1 MWTRARPRCRRRCC
15 TLPAKYANSA
25 ASTTAT
31 PSSTR
36 TPWNGSAASPSSPSR
51 PSSPRPTS
59 PSPCS
64 ILLDTST
71 SPPKRN
77 VRSPC
82 STTPSS
88 SSPARTAS
96 KAIPKRCGDCSIA
109 IRCPHSSSSTKWTR
123 PAPTKRNCSP
133 NSRNASRT
141 AASTSPSRLTANAWR
156 RSPCKTKRPW
166 TRISTPKPCRTKP
179 FAP

>member
-1 MWTRARPRCRRRCC
+1 MKRIVAGILAHVDAGKT
-15 TLPAKYANSA
+15 TLSEALLYATGQVRKLGRVDHGDA
-25 ASTTAT
+25 FLDTDA
-31 PSSTR
+31 
-36 TPWNGSAASPSSPSR
+36 WNGSAASPSSPSR

-64 ILLDTST
+64 ILLATST

-141 AASTSPSRLTANAWR
+141 LRRLHRAD
-156 RSPCKTKRPW
+156 
-166 TRISTPKPCRTKP
+166 
-179 FAP
+179 